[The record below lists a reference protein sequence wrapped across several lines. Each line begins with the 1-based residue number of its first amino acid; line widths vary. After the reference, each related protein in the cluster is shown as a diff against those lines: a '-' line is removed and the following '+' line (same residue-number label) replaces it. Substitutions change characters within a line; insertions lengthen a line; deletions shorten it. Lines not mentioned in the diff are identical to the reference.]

1 MNDNIK
7 PINYVQSYVAFLD
20 VLGFKELV
28 YSKKEEKLEKY
39 FHHIEKFI
47 NYLKITPIKS
57 ELDIGYIVIS
67 DSIIIT
73 VKHGESKEDNIE
85 ILRHLCIAIS
95 FLQSLLSVLDIWLR
109 GGVSSGETY
118 FDKANNQII
127 GKAYIEAYL
136 LEEKLVSNPH
146 VVLDNKI
153 INELGFKNSHE
164 LINKINE
171 KDNDGLSFDNCGKTI
186 LYDWNNSNFIE
197 KEFPLFVDYLS
208 FYFNPSNKTN
218 INHSQKHIKRIIQ
231 NIEENIYTK
240 TALYKK
246 YKWIANYILSI
257 IESNPSSET
266 EKYID
271 ALKKL

>member
-1 MNDNIK
+1 MLILDFLNATEPLFLIK
-7 PINYVQSYVAFLD
+7 
-20 VLGFKELV
+20 
-28 YSKKEEKLEKY
+28 KLE
-39 FHHIEKFI
+39 
-47 NYLKITPIKS
+47 NYLVFILCFQLEVINNFVNILKEISIKNTFNV
-57 ELDIGYIVIS
+57 DYIVIS

-73 VKHGESKEDNIE
+73 AEQKKSNDDNIE
-85 ILRHLCIAIS
+85 ILKNLCFSIG

-164 LINKINE
+164 LINEINE
-171 KDNDGLSFDNCGKTI
+171 KVNDGLSFDNCGKTI

-197 KEFPLFVDYLS
+197 KL
-208 FYFNPSNKTN
+208 
-218 INHSQKHIKRIIQ
+218 IQ
-231 NIEENIYTK
+231 
-240 TALYKK
+240 
-246 YKWIANYILSI
+246 
-257 IESNPSSET
+257 
-266 EKYID
+266 
-271 ALKKL
+271 